1 LHVAKRVLL
10 NGAKVAAKFYEVSSP
25 RVARVVQRLKHVR
38 GAALRIVELV
48 AQRRETRNR
57 DEAESEVSR
66 VCPKLRKSNFVVY
79 ACAGFLLSDC
89 LRDPAVC
96 ELRLVH
102 QTRRKNVRLSD
113 HEVLTAPGNV
123 VSKAGYEC
131 EGRTGERVKQ
141 QAIGEA
147 VPCIQLRG
155 ACDR

>member
-1 LHVAKRVLL
+1 
-10 NGAKVAAKFYEVSSP
+10 SP

-38 GAALRIVELV
+38 DAALRIVELV

-66 VCPKLRKSNFVVY
+66 VCSELRKSDAVVY
-79 ACAGFLLSDC
+79 ACAGILLSDR

-96 ELRLVH
+96 ELGLVH
-102 QTRRKNVRLSD
+102 QTRRKHVRLSD
-113 HEVLTAPGNV
+113 HEVLTAPWNV
-123 VSKAGYEC
+123 VSKAGDER

-141 QAIGEA
+141 QTIGEA

-155 ACDR
+155 AANRVVQAYVEAIVSIPE